1 MTSLRVS
8 RLWEECVE
16 RLELREELCVV
27 SLPRKRT
34 SELTS
39 ELTSIDLNQSS
50 LTSSQARST
59 SDNSVALEGQ
69 PSTFTGTSTTS
80 KGPVPPKLSAK
91 QHATLRKYILIADP
105 SLSSQTALLEKV
117 GTVMTDTWSWDEL
130 KKFFL
135 RKAEMKE
142 NVEATLDLIRE
153 DLSDEEMDDE
163 EGVVEDPASGQK
175 DEGEDLQVKGNSL
188 AAVNVDMTSATS
200 VVPAPPPAQ
209 PRSASQVPQAAD
221 IPSLPAP
228 TVRPG
233 LPAPPP
239 LPTPS
244 AADPP
249 SSEIQSFAVESSV
262 ESSTTT
268 SKREPAPSVVFE
280 EITAGPSKTAIKAK
294 KKQATKHLPVA
305 EKQRLAREKVEAE
318 GKVWFEPE
326 KKKAMTALQ
335 TETREEIQR
344 GEFQQRGAE
353 DTVSRLLLN

>member
-1 MTSLRVS
+1 MSLGSGRSVRS
-8 RLWEECVE
+8 DWSGGRNCAWSPFLASGPQSW
-16 RLELREELCVV
+16 LR
-27 SLPRKRT
+27 
-34 SELTS
+34 
-39 ELTSIDLNQSS
+39 IDHNRSF
-50 LTSSQARST
+50 LTSSQSRST
-59 SDNSVALEGQ
+59 SDTYVALEGQ

-80 KGPVPPKLSAK
+80 KGPFPPKLSAK
-91 QHATLRKYILIADP
+91 QYATLQKYILIADP
-105 SLSSQTALLEKV
+105 SLSSQTALLKKV
-117 GTVMTDTWSWDEL
+117 GIVMTDTWSWDEL

-153 DLSDEEMDDE
+153 DLSDEDMIDE
-163 EGVVEDPASGQK
+163 EGMVGDPAPGQK
-175 DEGEDLQVKGNSL
+175 DGGEGLQVKGNSL
-188 AAVNVDMTSATS
+188 AAVDVDMTSGTP

-209 PRSASQVPQAAD
+209 PTSAPQVPQAAD

-228 TVRPG
+228 AVRPG

-244 AADPP
+244 SACPP
-249 SSEIQSFAVESSV
+249 SSEIQSFAVESSA

-268 SKREPAPSVVFE
+268 SKRELAPSVEVK

-353 DTVSRLLLN
+353 DTVNRLLSLN